1 MAALRAW
8 FEKLAPREQ
17 RVVLIGAVLAGCM
30 LLFGALLPLERKVA
44 ATRER
49 VLTKQADLVW
59 MRGVAPRLVALRNV
73 GLHGSGE
80 SLVVLV
86 DRVARETGIAR
97 ALTGSQPGTDG
108 TLSVRLEQVSFDA
121 LATWLATLQ
130 QQHGAHVVSS
140 TIDRTAT
147 AGVVSA
153 TVVLRAR

>member
-1 MAALRAW
+1 MNALRAW
-8 FEKLAPREQ
+8 LATLSSRDQ
-17 RVVLIGAVLAGCM
+17 RVVLIGAVLSAA
-30 LLFGALLPLERKVA
+30 LLLIGALLPLERKVA
-44 ATRER
+44 SARER
-49 VLTKQADLVW
+49 VAGKQADLVW
-59 MRGVAPRLVALRNV
+59 MRSVAPRLVALRGV
-73 GLHGSGE
+73 GRHGGDE

-97 ALTGSQPGTDG
+97 ALAGSQPGADG
-108 TLSVRLEQVSFDA
+108 SLSVRLEQVSFDA

-147 AGVVSA
+147 AGIVSA